1 MTKLEYA
8 KKLAKM
14 GFKVFPLR
22 ENDKRP
28 LFKGSAQTQG
38 TTDLNQVRDI
48 WTQYPNANIGIATGD
63 GLTVIDVDTITAHG
77 VDGENSMLEY
87 QVDNGFINETL
98 EVTTPTGGKHYY
110 YLTDNEYSN
119 KASILPGVDVRG
131 LGGYVVGPGSTIN
144 GTLYEAKQLTEPQRA
159 NSEVLQLLGA
169 CKKREISTDPFEAL
183 EKGYSDTLIPQGSR
197 TDYLIK
203 QCAQLCDGTK
213 TLETMKKMIQV
224 INEDNLEIPLTD
236 KELETE
242 VFPSLE
248 RFKKHETK
256 KVDLETSIDPN
267 KINLVSVSDIKK
279 ERVEWFIPG
288 YIPKGTITI
297 IGGDG
302 GLGKT
307 SLWCNIASAISN
319 GTPCVLQENND
330 FLYPQGE
337 VIYFSG
343 EDDTARVLRDRL
355 EQNGANLDNIKTLP
369 MDDDA
374 FTSLSIG
381 GALIEGIIEARRPVL
396 VIFDPIQQF
405 IKNADMSKRNDM
417 RQIMTNLSKL
427 GKKYGTTF
435 ILVMHTNKRDK
446 IGSFRDKLS
455 DSADLWDISRSVLAL
470 GRNQNNENFITHEKS
485 NYGIRQN
492 AILYH
497 IENGKIIR
505 DSIETERKTYVE
517 FMGGKSKAD
526 KTDMRLQCKNVYLDL
541 LSSEKQSVKKDL
553 EDRLQT
559 MGYSRNM
566 IRQVYNDLIHEERIE
581 ATKTSGGKG
590 QGIRTILTLKQPEE
604 T

>member
-8 KKLAKM
+8 TKLAKM

-48 WTQYPNANIGIATGD
+48 WTQCPNANIGIATGD

-87 QVDNGFINETL
+87 QIDNGFINETL

-169 CKKREISTDPFEAL
+169 CKKRETSTDPFEAL
-183 EKGYSDTLIPQGSR
+183 EKGYSETLIPQGSR

-213 TLETMKKMIQV
+213 TLETMKKMIQI
-224 INEDNLEIPLTD
+224 INETNLEIPLTD
-236 KELETE
+236 EELEME

-248 RFKKHETK
+248 RFKKHEAK
-256 KVDLETSIDPN
+256 KVDPETSIDPN
-267 KINLVSVSDIKK
+267 KINLVNVSDIEK
-279 ERVEWFIPG
+279 ECVEWLVPG

-330 FLYPQGE
+330 VLYPHGE

-343 EDDTARVLRDRL
+343 EDDTARVLRPRL
-355 EQNGANLDNIKTLP
+355 EQNGANLDNIKTIP

-381 GALIEGIIEARRPVL
+381 GALIEGIIEARRPML

-417 RQIMTNLSKL
+417 RQIMTSLSKL

-470 GRNQNNENFITHEKS
+470 GRNQNNENFISHEKS
-485 NYGIRQN
+485 SYSIRQN

-497 IENGKIIR
+497 IENGRIIR
-505 DSIETERKTYVE
+505 DSFETERKTYVE
-517 FMGGKSKAD
+517 LMGGKSKAD

-553 EDRLQT
+553 EDRLQD
-559 MGYSRNM
+559 MGYSKNM
-566 IRQVYNDLIHEERIE
+566 IRQVYNDLIQEQKIE

-590 QGIRTILTLKQPEE
+590 QGIRTILTLKQTEE